1 MVDKTEVKQVEELA
15 RALCNF
21 SANTICPDCADDCFF
36 KEYAR
41 RAVAKGW
48 CRQSE
53 NVIELPCKVGD
64 KVYYIPFGKT
74 IEECIV
80 HAVEYE
86 EKAIVIKCH
95 IWSKEREA
103 LLHKHLVYFND
114 NDFGETV
121 FLTREEAEAKMK
133 GGGE

>member
-1 MVDKTEVKQVEELA
+1 MDKTEVKQVEELA

-53 NVIELPCKVGD
+53 WISVEERLPECERGAESKAVLFITKQGFMYTGYYGCGGIFHDRYFREFKNATEGYDISNVTHWMPLPEPPKSG
-64 KVYYIPFGKT
+64 
-74 IEECIV
+74 
-80 HAVEYE
+80 
-86 EKAIVIKCH
+86 
-95 IWSKEREA
+95 
-103 LLHKHLVYFND
+103 
-114 NDFGETV
+114 
-121 FLTREEAEAKMK
+121 AKMK
-133 GGGE
+133 GGAE